1 MQRMLLDAVLNLP
14 QILPL
19 HGRLVP
25 IAELYTAVSKKKL
38 ILFFEFV
45 PPFTLKSFSFRS
57 KQAKAIMLKNL
68 CQPFRLLL
76 ACLALA
82 SAALAVN
89 APALAQA
96 EPTMNQIYQ
105 AAQSGKLDQAQTM
118 VQQVLIL
125 HPNSA
130 KAHYVQAELFARQ
143 GLGQKGREALAMAD
157 KLAPGLPFAKP
168 DAVNALRTQ
177 LSPTSGVAATTKQS
191 FGMDTPATA
200 TSSVSPALLLILG
213 AGVVGLVVWL
223 IRRKPEAPVNY
234 SAPANIA
241 AATSAGSGGIGS
253 GLNGPQTFGSGV
265 APAYGQPAYGQ
276 PGYGQPGYGQQPAGM
291 GMGGRV
297 MGGLATG
304 LAVGAGVMAA
314 QAIGK
319 NLMGNDER
327 SSNNGAGHLN
337 DNAGNR
343 LEPLPGNADMG
354 GQNFGMND
362 NAGWDDA
369 GSADAGGGDWDS

>member
-1 MQRMLLDAVLNLP
+1 
-14 QILPL
+14 
-19 HGRLVP
+19 
-25 IAELYTAVSKKKL
+25 
-38 ILFFEFV
+38 
-45 PPFTLKSFSFRS
+45 
-57 KQAKAIMLKNL
+57 MLKNSL
-68 CQPFRLLL
+68 RMFF

-82 SAALAVN
+82 GAALMASG
-89 APALAQA
+89 PAMAQA
-96 EPTMNQIYQ
+96 EPTINQIYE

-118 VQQVLIL
+118 VQQVLIA

-143 GLGQKGREALAMAD
+143 GLTSRGREALVMAD

-168 DAVNALRTQ
+168 EAVQALRTQ
-177 LSPTSGVAATTKQS
+177 LASKPVVSGSKEPTNKG

-200 TSSVSPALLLILG
+200 TSSFSPGLLLLLG

-223 IRRKPEAPVNY
+223 IRKKPADLTPAA
-234 SAPANIA
+234 APAA
-241 AATSAGSGGIGS
+241 MAGGIGS
-253 GLNGPQTFGSGV
+253 GLNGPQTFGAGP
-265 APAYGQPAYGQ
+265 APAYGQAGQ
-276 PGYGQPGYGQQPAGM
+276 PGYGGQPAYGQQPAGM

-319 NLMGNDER
+319 NLMGNDDHNANHAA
-327 SSNNGAGHLN
+327 NNN
-337 DNAGNR
+337 QGNNF
-343 LEPLPGNADMG
+343 EPLPGNNDLG

-362 NAGWDDA
+362 SASWD
-369 GSADAGGGDWDS
+369 DAGGGDVGGGGDWDN

>member
-1 MQRMLLDAVLNLP
+1 
-14 QILPL
+14 
-19 HGRLVP
+19 
-25 IAELYTAVSKKKL
+25 
-38 ILFFEFV
+38 LFFEFV
-45 PPFTLKSFSFRS
+45 PPFRRHWSVFRS
-57 KQAKAIMLKNL
+57 KQAKAIMLNHL
-68 CQPFRLLL
+68 LHPFRLIL
-76 ACLALA
+76 ACLAFA
-82 SAALAVN
+82 IAALAVN
-89 APALAQA
+89 APVLAQA

-143 GLGQKGREALAMAD
+143 GLGQKGREALATAD

-168 DAVNALRTQ
+168 EAVNALRTQ
-177 LSPTSGVAATTKQS
+177 LSAAPGAAATTKQT

-200 TSSVSPALLLILG
+200 TSSFSPALLLILG

-223 IRRKPEAPVNY
+223 IRRKPAAPVDY
-234 SAPANIA
+234 SAPAGMA

-253 GLNGPQTFGSGV
+253 GLNGPQAFGSGV
-265 APAYGQPAYGQ
+265 APAYA
-276 PGYGQPGYGQQPAGM
+276 QPGYGQQPAGT

-362 NAGWDDA
+362 SAGWDDA
-369 GSADAGGGDWDS
+369 GSADVGGGDWDS

>member
-1 MQRMLLDAVLNLP
+1 
-14 QILPL
+14 
-19 HGRLVP
+19 
-25 IAELYTAVSKKKL
+25 
-38 ILFFEFV
+38 
-45 PPFTLKSFSFRS
+45 
-57 KQAKAIMLKNL
+57 MLKNL

-143 GLGQKGREALAMAD
+143 GLGQKGREALATAD

-168 DAVNALRTQ
+168 EAVNALRTQ

-200 TSSVSPALLLILG
+200 TSFVSPALLLMLG

-223 IRRKPEAPVNY
+223 IRRKPAAPAGY
-234 SAPANIA
+234 SAPASM
-241 AATSAGSGGIGS
+241 ATAPSAGGGIGS
-253 GLNGPQTFGSGV
+253 GLTGPQTFGSGV
-265 APAYGQPAYGQ
+265 APAYGQP
-276 PGYGQPGYGQQPAGM
+276 GYGQQPAGT

-304 LAVGAGVMAA
+304 LAVGAGLMAA

-319 NLMGNDER
+319 TLMGNDER
-327 SSNNGAGHLN
+327 SANNGAGHLN

-354 GQNFGMND
+354 GQNFGMKD
-362 NAGWDDA
+362 STGWDDA
-369 GSADAGGGDWDS
+369 GSADVGGGDWDS

>member
-1 MQRMLLDAVLNLP
+1 
-14 QILPL
+14 
-19 HGRLVP
+19 
-25 IAELYTAVSKKKL
+25 
-38 ILFFEFV
+38 LFFEFA
-45 PPFTLKSFSFRS
+45 PPSEFLYFFIRS
-57 KQAKAIMLKNL
+57 KLAKAIMLRNL
-68 CQPFRLLL
+68 LQPFRLIL

-82 SAALAVN
+82 SAGLGLN

-143 GLGQKGREALAMAD
+143 GLRQKGLEALATAD

-168 DAVNALRTQ
+168 EAVNALRTQ
-177 LSPTSGVAATTKQS
+177 LSVASGAAPTTKQA

-200 TSSVSPALLLILG
+200 TSSISPALLLILG

-223 IRRKPEAPVNY
+223 IRRKPAAPVNY
-234 SAPANIA
+234 SAPVSMA
-241 AATSAGSGGIGS
+241 AAPSAGSGIGS

-265 APAYGQPAYGQ
+265 APAYAQPAYGQ
-276 PGYGQPGYGQQPAGM
+276 PGYGQPGYGQQPAGT

-327 SSNNGAGHLN
+327 NSNNGAGHLN

-362 NAGWDDA
+362 SAGWDDA
-369 GSADAGGGDWDS
+369 GSADVGGGDWDS

>member
-1 MQRMLLDAVLNLP
+1 
-14 QILPL
+14 
-19 HGRLVP
+19 
-25 IAELYTAVSKKKL
+25 
-38 ILFFEFV
+38 
-45 PPFTLKSFSFRS
+45 
-57 KQAKAIMLKNL
+57 MLKNL
-68 CQPFRLLL
+68 WQPVRLIL

-82 SAALAVN
+82 SAALAMN
-89 APALAQA
+89 ATAFAQA

-143 GLGQKGREALAMAD
+143 GLRQKGLEALATAD

-168 DAVNALRTQ
+168 EAVNALRTQ
-177 LSPTSGVAATTKQS
+177 LSAASGTAATTTTTPTTKQA

-223 IRRKPEAPVNY
+223 IRRKPAAPVNY
-234 SAPANIA
+234 SAPASMA

-265 APAYGQPAYGQ
+265 APAYGQP
-276 PGYGQPGYGQQPAGM
+276 GYGQQPAGT

-297 MGGLATG
+297 MGGQ
-304 LAVGAGVMAA
+304 AVGAGVMAA

-319 NLMGNDER
+319 TLMGNDER
-327 SSNNGAGHLN
+327 SANNGAGHLN

-354 GQNFGMND
+354 GQNFGMKD
-362 NAGWDDA
+362 STGWDDA
-369 GSADAGGGDWDS
+369 GSADVGGGDWDS